1 MRQNELLQVVTEF
14 NGNWVGPILAVLLL
28 GTGLYYTLRLG
39 FIQRYFPTAIRQ
51 LLGKGGEGKASK
63 SEGMTAF
70 QALATSVASQVGTGN
85 IVGVSTALV
94 MGGPGALFW
103 LWMSAIVGMSTNFA
117 EAVLGQLYRTKRD
130 DHAVGGPAFY
140 IEHGLGS
147 KVLAV
152 VFAIFAIVALGLM
165 GSMVQANSITDAAAS
180 LLPDGTNKLYIGIGL
195 SVLVLLVLAGG
206 VTRIATFA
214 ERVVPIMA
222 GFFVLGALIFI
233 GMHIADLPG
242 VLGDVF
248 RYAFSDWQPAAGGM
262 LGATIMQTIR
272 YGVSRG
278 LFSNE
283 AGLGSTPHAHAIA
296 QVKHPYEQGLT
307 TLVGIGV
314 DLVVCTLTALV
325 ILLSGVITTHPEVQ
339 GVGIAQTAFR
349 LSFGSLGDTFIAVA
363 LFFFSFTTIV
373 GWYFFAAQNV
383 RYLFGERMVWPLRIA
398 VGVMIILASVVQ
410 VNLVWELADT
420 CNFFLVIPN
429 VIALLWLSPK
439 VVAQAREMRQ
449 ALKRER

>member
-1 MRQNELLQVVTEF
+1 MNQQELLHAITNF

-28 GTGLYYTLRLG
+28 GTGLYYTVRLG
-39 FIQRYFPTAIRQ
+39 FVQRYFFEAIKR
-51 LLGKGGEGKASK
+51 LLGKGGEGKVSK

-85 IVGVSTALV
+85 IVGVATALV

-103 LWMSAIVGMSTNFA
+103 LWMSAIVGMATNFA
-117 EAVLGQLYRTKRD
+117 EAVLGQLYRTRREG
-130 DHAVGGPAFY
+130 HAVGGPAFY
-140 IEHGLGS
+140 IERGLGS

-152 VFAIFAIVALGLM
+152 VFAIFAIIALGLM
-165 GSMVQANSITDAAAS
+165 GSMVQANSITGAVAS
-180 LLPDGTNKLYIGIGL
+180 LLPAGVSKVYIGIGL
-195 SVLVLLVLAGG
+195 AGLVLLVLAGG

-214 ERVVPIMA
+214 ERVVPLMA
-222 GFFVLGALIFI
+222 GFFILGLLIFI
-233 GMHIADLPG
+233 GMRIADLPG
-242 VLGDVF
+242 VLEDVF

-325 ILLSGVITTHPEVQ
+325 ILLSGVITTHPEAQ
-339 GVGIAQTAFR
+339 GVSIAQLAFHS
-349 LSFGSLGDTFIAVA
+349 SFGSLGDTFIAVA

-383 RYLFGERMVWPLRIA
+383 RYLFGERLIWPLRIA
-398 VGVMIILASVVQ
+398 VGAMIVLASVVQ

-439 VVAQAREMRQ
+439 VVKQAKQMRD
-449 ALKRER
+449 ALKDK

>member
-1 MRQNELLQVVTEF
+1 MNQQELLHAITNF

-28 GTGLYYTLRLG
+28 GTGLYYTVRLG
-39 FIQRYFPTAIRQ
+39 FVQRYFLEAIKR
-51 LLGKGGEGKASK
+51 LLGKGGEGKVSK

-85 IVGVSTALV
+85 IVGVATALV
-94 MGGPGALFW
+94 MGGPGALFC
-103 LWMSAIVGMSTNFA
+103 LWMSAIVGMATNFA
-117 EAVLGQLYRTKRD
+117 EAVLGQLYRTRREG
-130 DHAVGGPAFY
+130 HAVGGPAFY
-140 IEHGLGS
+140 IEQGLGS

-152 VFAIFAIVALGLM
+152 VFAIFAIIALGLM
-165 GSMVQANSITDAAAS
+165 GSMVQANSITGAVAS
-180 LLPDGTNKLYIGIGL
+180 LLPAGVSKVYIGIGL
-195 SVLVLLVLAGG
+195 AGLVLLVLAGG

-214 ERVVPIMA
+214 ERVVPLMA
-222 GFFVLGALIFI
+222 GFFILGSLIFI
-233 GMHIADLPG
+233 GMRIADLPG

-325 ILLSGVITTHPEVQ
+325 ILLSGVITTHPEAQ
-339 GVGIAQTAFR
+339 GVSIAQLAFHS
-349 LSFGSLGDTFIAVA
+349 SFGSLGDTFIAVA

-383 RYLFGERMVWPLRIA
+383 RYLFGERLIWPLRIA
-398 VGVMIILASVVQ
+398 VGAMIVLASVVQ

-439 VVAQAREMRQ
+439 VIAQAKQMRD
-449 ALKRER
+449 ALKDK

>member
-1 MRQNELLQVVTEF
+1 MNQQELLHAITNF

-28 GTGLYYTLRLG
+28 GTGLYYTVRLG
-39 FIQRYFPTAIRQ
+39 FVQRYFLEAIKR
-51 LLGKGGEGKASK
+51 LLGKGGEGKVSK

-85 IVGVSTALV
+85 IVGVATALV

-103 LWMSAIVGMSTNFA
+103 LWMSAIVGMATNFA
-117 EAVLGQLYRTKRD
+117 EAVLGQLYRTRREG
-130 DHAVGGPAFY
+130 HAVGGPAFY
-140 IEHGLGS
+140 IEQGLGS

-152 VFAIFAIVALGLM
+152 VFAIFAIIALGLM
-165 GSMVQANSITDAAAS
+165 GSMVQANSITGAVAS
-180 LLPDGTNKLYIGIGL
+180 LLPAGVSKVYIGIGL
-195 SVLVLLVLAGG
+195 AGLVLLLLAGG

-214 ERVVPIMA
+214 ERVVPLMA
-222 GFFVLGALIFI
+222 GFFILGSLIFI
-233 GMHIADLPG
+233 GMRIADLPG

-325 ILLSGVITTHPEVQ
+325 ILLSGVITTHPEAQ
-339 GVGIAQTAFR
+339 GVSIAQLAFHS
-349 LSFGSLGDTFIAVA
+349 SFGSLGDTFIAVA

-383 RYLFGERMVWPLRIA
+383 RYLFGERLIWPLRIA
-398 VGVMIILASVVQ
+398 VGAMIVLASVVQ

-439 VVAQAREMRQ
+439 VIAQAKQMRD
-449 ALKRER
+449 ALKDK

>member
-1 MRQNELLQVVTEF
+1 MNQQELLHAITNF

-28 GTGLYYTLRLG
+28 GTGLYYTVRLG
-39 FIQRYFPTAIRQ
+39 FVQRYFLEAIKR
-51 LLGKGGEGKASK
+51 LLGKGGEGKVSK

-85 IVGVSTALV
+85 IVGVATALV

-103 LWMSAIVGMSTNFA
+103 LWMSAIVGMATNFA
-117 EAVLGQLYRTKRD
+117 EAVLGQLYRTRREG
-130 DHAVGGPAFY
+130 HAVGGPAFY
-140 IEHGLGS
+140 IEQGLGS

-152 VFAIFAIVALGLM
+152 VFAIFAIIALGLM
-165 GSMVQANSITDAAAS
+165 GSMVQANSITGAVAS
-180 LLPDGTNKLYIGIGL
+180 LLPAGVSKVYIGIGL
-195 SVLVLLVLAGG
+195 AGLVLLVLAGG

-214 ERVVPIMA
+214 ERVVPLMA
-222 GFFVLGALIFI
+222 GFFILGSLIFI
-233 GMHIADLPG
+233 GMRIADLPG

-325 ILLSGVITTHPEVQ
+325 ILLSGVITTYPEAQ
-339 GVGIAQTAFR
+339 GVSIAQLAFHS
-349 LSFGSLGDTFIAVA
+349 SFGSLGDTFIAVA

-383 RYLFGERMVWPLRIA
+383 RYLFGERLIWPLRIA
-398 VGVMIILASVVQ
+398 VGAMIVLASVVQ

-439 VVAQAREMRQ
+439 VIAQAKQMRD
-449 ALKRER
+449 ALKDK

>member
-1 MRQNELLQVVTEF
+1 MNQQELLQGISQF
-14 NGNWVGPILAVLLL
+14 NTDWVGPCLALLLL
-28 GTGLYYTLRLG
+28 GTGLFFTIRLG
-39 FIQRYFPTAIRQ
+39 FIQSYFFLAVRR
-51 LLGKGGEGKASK
+51 LLGSGKGRASK
-63 SEGMTAF
+63 SEGMTPF
-70 QALATSVASQVGTGN
+70 QALSTSVASQVGTGN

-94 MGGPGALFW
+94 AGGPGALFW
-103 LWMSAIVGMSTNFA
+103 LWISAIVGMSTNFA
-117 EAVLGQLYRTKRD
+117 EAVLGQIYRTQRD
-130 DHAVGGPAFY
+130 GHAVGGPAFY

-152 VFAIFAIVALGLM
+152 IFSVFAIIALGLM
-165 GSMVQANSITDAAAS
+165 GTMVQANSIADAAAS
-180 LLPDGTNKLYIGIGL
+180 LLPDSIPNVYIGIVL
-195 SVLVLLVLAGG
+195 AILVLLVLAGG

-214 ERVVPIMA
+214 ERVVPLMA
-222 GFFVLGALIFI
+222 SFFMLGGLIFI
-233 GMHIADLPG
+233 GMHLRELPG

-248 RYAFSDWQPAAGGM
+248 KYAFSPWAPVGGV
-262 LGATIMQTIR
+262 LGATVMQTIR

-296 QVKHPYEQGLT
+296 QVKNPYDQGLT
-307 TLVGIGV
+307 ALIGIGV

-325 ILLSGVITTHPEVQ
+325 ILLSGVIVSHPEVQ
-339 GVGIAQTAFR
+339 GVGIAQQAFR
-349 LSFGSLGDTFIAVA
+349 STFGSIGDIFIAVA
-363 LFFFSFTTIV
+363 LLFFAFTTII

-383 RYLFGERMVWPLRIA
+383 RYLFGHKMIWPLRIA
-398 VGVMIILASVVQ
+398 VGAMVVLASVVQ

-439 VVAQAREMRQ
+439 VVAQAKKLRSDLRSGQ
-449 ALKRER
+449 